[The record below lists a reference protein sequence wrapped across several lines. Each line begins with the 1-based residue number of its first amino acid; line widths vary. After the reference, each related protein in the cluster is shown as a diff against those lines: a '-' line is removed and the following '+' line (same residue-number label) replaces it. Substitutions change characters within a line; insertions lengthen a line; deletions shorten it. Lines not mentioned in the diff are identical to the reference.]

1 MHCPFCQTS
10 LKADTAECPACRLTY
25 PRTSTLVG
33 ALPRLAPVLADPL
46 QQLAPAD
53 AVKIKK
59 RIGEIERQLP
69 QLVLQV
75 MLHRFPA
82 EHPFGMHVFWMFNA
96 ANLAGDSRRGK
107 DNQALLVA
115 LDTARCESAILPG
128 YGLEPF
134 LQRESL
140 DHLLELASPAWEA
153 GNWSAGLLRVLDGLE
168 QLLLSI
174 AIPDDSPP
182 DGEY

>member
-10 LKADTAECPACRLTY
+10 LKADAPECPACRLTF
-25 PRTSTLVG
+25 PRTSALVG
-33 ALPRLAPVLADPL
+33 AVPRLAPALADPL
-46 QQLAPAD
+46 QQLAPGD
-53 AVKIKK
+53 AAKIKK

-75 MLHRFPA
+75 MLHCFPA

-96 ANLAGDSRRGK
+96 ANFAGDSRRGK
-107 DNQALLVA
+107 DNQSLLVA
-115 LDTARCESAILPG
+115 LDTGRCESAILPG

-134 LQRESL
+134 LQRETL
-140 DHLLELASPAWEA
+140 DHLLELASPAWEV

-168 QLLLSI
+168 QLLLSV
-174 AIPDDSPP
+174 AIPDDSQPA
-182 DGEY
+182 DEY